1 MAKNGR
7 KTVQKYMYW
16 TNRQN

>member
-1 MAKNGR
+1 MAKNGL